1 LLPNIPLWQQG
12 GVARISE
19 EVSAEQIQ
27 SIARELQ
34 AIRNQ
39 IQTISSQISEYG
51 ITVEALGEQDSGKPV
66 YRSLGNL
73 LLEVADREK
82 LLSELTDAK
91 SSLEEH
97 LKRLVEREENLRE
110 SYEEKAEQFERE

>member
-1 LLPNIPLWQQG
+1 MPPNIPLWQQE

-66 YRSLGNL
+66 RLHL
-73 LLEVADREK
+73 VEQLF
-82 LLSELTDAK
+82 AK
-91 SSLEEH
+91 SA
-97 LKRLVEREENLRE
+97 RRT
-110 SYEEKAEQFERE
+110 KANRNKGRDVQQ